1 MSTYYIVQTK
11 GEKYMSK
18 CCEKCCR
25 KVDVCNK
32 EICGRPEFLS
42 VYAPVIYDEIGVN
55 VCRVITIPE
64 SVMEDNPTVETVR
77 ADVIDIS
84 LTKKMQGPKEMED
97 YKPMHH
103 TETKVTSICKP
114 NCSKVTLTNICV
126 TYDVKLYDGCDK
138 FLDSTMITV
147 NYLPSD
153 KYSPDYKYKDDKT
166 NPSYITLELYTP
178 YGVGTK
184 CEGNKKVIHVVSMS
198 EGNNQVVNG
207 INLTGVG
214 KAMNF
219 DACEGTFSAGLSL
232 ILRTVYFEAYK
243 IPYEGKTVPP
253 KANTED
259 EEERVCKKFV
269 ESGLLSREIK
279 PLELESPKCEGE
291 LKKVIRCE
299 RRDCTTAF
307 RNNCGDEETKR
318 DKCKKDKDKCE
329 HERKKDED

>member
-1 MSTYYIVQTK
+1 MS
-11 GEKYMSK
+11 G
-18 CCEKCCR
+18 CCKKCCR
-25 KVDVCNK
+25 KVDVCNQ

-55 VCRVITIPE
+55 ICRPVTIPA
-64 SVMEDNPTVETVR
+64 SVMEDNPTVETIR

-84 LTKKMQGPKEMED
+84 FSKKMHGAKKDMDD
-97 YKPMHH
+97 YSVPSMHH
-103 TETKVTSICKP
+103 CETKVTSTCKP

-126 TYDVKLYDGCDK
+126 TYDVKLYDDCDR

-166 NPSYITLELYTP
+166 NPSCVTLELYTP

-184 CEGNKKVIHVVSMS
+184 CEGNKKFIHIVSMS

-207 INLTGVG
+207 INLAGVG

-259 EEERVCKKFV
+259 EEERVCKRFV

-279 PLELESPKCEGE
+279 PLELEAPKCEGR
-291 LKKVIRCE
+291 LKEETRCE
-299 RRDCTTAF
+299 RESCTVSV
-307 RNNCGDEETKR
+307 RNRCGDKEKET
-318 DKCKKDKDKCE
+318 CKE
-329 HERKKDED
+329 KKEKYECMEDED

>member
-1 MSTYYIVQTK
+1 MSGNCK
-11 GEKYMSK
+11 
-18 CCEKCCR
+18 KCCR

-42 VYAPVIYDEIGVN
+42 IYAPVIYDEIGVN
-55 VCRVITIPE
+55 ICRPVTIPT
-64 SVMEDNPTVETVR
+64 SVMEDNPTVETIR
-77 ADVIDIS
+77 ADVMDIS
-84 LTKKMQGPKEMED
+84 FSKKMHGVKNEMEGC
-97 YKPMHH
+97 KVPSMHH
-103 TETKVTSICKP
+103 CETKVTSTCKP

-126 TYDVKLYDGCDK
+126 TYDVKLYDDCDR
-138 FLDSTMITV
+138 FLDSTMINV

-153 KYSPDYKYKDDKT
+153 KYSSDYKYKDDKT
-166 NPSYITLELYTP
+166 NPSCITLELYTP

-184 CEGNKKVIHVVSMS
+184 CEGNKKLIHIVSMS

-207 INLTGVG
+207 INLAGVG

-259 EEERVCKKFV
+259 EEERVCKRFV

-279 PLELESPKCEGE
+279 PLELEAPKCEGRF
-291 LKKVIRCE
+291 K
-299 RRDCTTAF
+299 
-307 RNNCGDEETKR
+307 EETKCER
-318 DKCKKDKDKCE
+318 ENCTVSIRNRCGDGEKETCKEKREKEKCE
-329 HERKKDED
+329 CMEDEE